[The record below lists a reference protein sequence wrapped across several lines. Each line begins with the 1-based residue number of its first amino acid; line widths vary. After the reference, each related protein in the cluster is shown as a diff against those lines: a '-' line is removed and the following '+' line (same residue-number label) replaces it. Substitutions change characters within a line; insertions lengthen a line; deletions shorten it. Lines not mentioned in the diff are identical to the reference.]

1 MRQLYLGA
9 QRHLHEV
16 RYMRVNDGVFVNIPK
31 GTIAAIALA
40 SLLTAGCAG
49 HSLDCIT
56 GTSSKDCAAGTIG
69 HQQMVHERQGDDT
82 VASIDD
88 ARCRSYAAPGSKGLS

>member
-1 MRQLYLGA
+1 
-9 QRHLHEV
+9 
-16 RYMRVNDGVFVNIPK
+16 MRVNDGVFVNIPK

-40 SLLTAGCAG
+40 SLLIAGCAG

-56 GTSSKDCAAGTIG
+56 GTSSKDCTAGTIG

-88 ARCRSYAAPGSKGLS
+88 ARCRSYAAPGSKDYLDCRSRAASARRPAQ